1 MQGIGIKGAIEPLG
15 EGLALWRGS
24 RLAARM
30 MRGEIAAMETLS
42 ERERF
47 DLGLF
52 SMREQ
57 QRLAKGGAVSQSR
70 LGTANMIRILS
81 GELPAAEMDALA
93 LELQQEAQAL
103 EEVAGMEPAPGAKP
117 AVVADAEKQADF
129 AGLTD
134 QEHVTNTQDVAES
147 EAKAPRPEPAAPAAE
162 NTPVPAPT
170 VTKTDGKPFPI
181 EANLPERPGAWNM
194 TLIGKDGQPYNV
206 TFDIGGFLDSGSF
219 QHVYELSGSPTGL
232 PTELAEVLR
241 GKRLVLKILRSTVRE
256 GDGDL
261 APLLPQTMTRQKQS
275 WDLLNRGGKQ
285 VVPHAPFQVFENEGF
300 MVQEFL
306 EFQDGKLDRLKP
318 ELRTDPRALPRRHR
332 RPSASPSSSLPS
344 SWAGTI
350 SI

>member
-1 MQGIGIKGAIEPLG
+1 
-15 EGLALWRGS
+15 
-24 RLAARM
+24 
-30 MRGEIAAMETLS
+30 
-42 ERERF
+42 
-47 DLGLF
+47 
-52 SMREQ
+52 
-57 QRLAKGGAVSQSR
+57 
-70 LGTANMIRILS
+70 
-81 GELPAAEMDALA
+81 
-93 LELQQEAQAL
+93 
-103 EEVAGMEPAPGAKP
+103 
-117 AVVADAEKQADF
+117 
-129 AGLTD
+129 
-134 QEHVTNTQDVAES
+134 
-147 EAKAPRPEPAAPAAE
+147 
-162 NTPVPAPT
+162 
-170 VTKTDGKPFPI
+170 
-181 EANLPERPGAWNM
+181 
-194 TLIGKDGQPYNV
+194 
-206 TFDIGGFLDSGSF
+206 
-219 QHVYELSGSPTGL
+219 
-232 PTELAEVLR
+232 VLR